1 MKNREFVFALGGFLI
16 GVILMLLIVQ
26 AAATTRNFDMRGM
39 MGIRNQG
46 NMMQTAMDAHF
57 IEQMIPHHENAIAM
71 AKLALQ
77 ESNRPEIKTLSQNI
91 IDSQSK
97 EINQMKDWYKSWYG
111 REVAAGDQITM
122 PYGMGRG
129 MLRGMVRDGTDIQTL
144 ENAANFDQAFIE
156 EMIPHH
162 QMAVMMAGMLQ
173 RGTTR
178 PEMKQLAEDIIS
190 SQTKEIGQMRQWY
203 KEWGY

>member
-1 MKNREFVFALGGFLI
+1 MKNREFAFALGGFLI
-16 GVILMLLIVQ
+16 GVIIMLLIAQ
-26 AAATTRNFDMRGM
+26 AALADRNFDMMGM
-39 MGIRNQG
+39 MGFRNRG

-77 ESNRPEIKTLSQNI
+77 KSNRSEIRTLSQNI

-111 REVAAGDQITM
+111 REVSSGDQITM

-129 MLRGMVRDGTDIQTL
+129 MLRGMMRDGTDIQAL

-162 QMAVMMAGMLQ
+162 QMAVMMASMLQ
-173 RGTTR
+173 RGTNR
-178 PEMKQLAEDIIS
+178 PEMKQLAENIITT
-190 SQTKEIGQMRQWY
+190 QTKEIDQMSQWY
-203 KEWGY
+203 KDWGF